1 MSFGCFDVRVK
12 LYSETP
18 KLSASMAAQ
27 KSLERMF
34 SGLGKEKE
42 IEAGELTR
50 KVHELKDTKE
60 FLNDDKAH
68 NNMLLAKVQ
77 ACAARNKIAT
87 VEEETT
93 KGTLWV
99 SILDEEVERI
109 IGYSNARKDGRDG
122 QAVSRGLKRIQYF
135 RQRVVE
141 CNERQ
146 RGIEEELVELENIF

>member
-87 VEEETT
+87 LLSKNLLRSLDGYRFLT
-93 KGTLWV
+93 K
-99 SILDEEVERI
+99 
-109 IGYSNARKDGRDG
+109 K
-122 QAVSRGLKRIQYF
+122 LK
-135 RQRVVE
+135 E
-141 CNERQ
+141 S
-146 RGIEEELVELENIF
+146 